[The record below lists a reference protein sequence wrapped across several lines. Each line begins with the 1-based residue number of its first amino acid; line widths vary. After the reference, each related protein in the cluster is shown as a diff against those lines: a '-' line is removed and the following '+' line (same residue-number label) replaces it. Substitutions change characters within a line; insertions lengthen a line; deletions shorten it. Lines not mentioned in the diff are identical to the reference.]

1 MMDFNQIFEETALDM
16 KQRLCGGDLRRV
28 WSSGIN
34 ASRESIRNRMIMA
47 CLKDSIASY
56 EGRREFES
64 RLLAENGVLKL
75 RKRGVPQKNIT
86 FKANTFHIKLTN
98 LKYRIFRTRDQISF
112 CPTLPFVR
120 PIVRPIRFPFSPED
134 FAEFLLDFDSR
145 IPAIDELLKDIFA
158 ALETFE
164 LDEQKKKMASEIKR
178 AVVDALVRQYL
189 DPLELEI
196 DYSIV
201 EEEDDKVHLTV
212 RQTRETTLEFSLPR
226 AAEVLSDTE
235 SIMKAMK
242 VVDDEKDWRPGPFP
256 FPRFRKG

>member
-1 MMDFNQIFEETALDM
+1 M

-98 LKYRIFRTRDQISF
+98 LTYRIFRTRDQISF

-120 PIVRPIRFPFSPED
+120 PIVRPIPIRFPFSPED

-178 AVVDALVRQYL
+178 AAVDALVRQYL